1 MQDDCG
7 YFLIIISGKLA
18 YVESVHSY
26 LYLNTHTYI
35 LLHILCQTPI
45 FINQVCAQFN
55 KKILT

>member
-1 MQDDCG
+1 MQDDRG
-7 YFLIIISGKLA
+7 DFLRIISGNLV

-35 LLHILCQTPI
+35 LLHIL
-45 FINQVCAQFN
+45 INQVCAQFN